1 MPLLKSSTPPAFPAL
16 QPATTSTY
24 FIHLTQLRIISHEIV
39 TELYCAAT
47 IKEKWSEVQSTI
59 ERIDRRLLAWRDSL
73 PPSFDVDFD
82 NYSPP
87 DWSDT
92 SKSLRIGLALLYNS
106 SRMILFRPCLCR
118 FSGRFKTQSA
128 TAQSFN
134 QSFVEKCIHS
144 ARRTISLLTHPS
156 RTVSLLYSIPPF
168 WDTLHYL
175 CEALSVLMLEMAYRA
190 QHLPRESADILSDAK
205 KGIRWLSDMSEQSV
219 SARKAWEIFDSLVRR
234 VAPLIRWSVFDLP
247 VRAPVPTGY
256 NWGRFAG
263 HQSLG
268 PQQQEQHVASTPQI
282 PNREKFPR
290 LPSTQPQPQP
300 QASLSPPPPPQPVS
314 LWNPS
319 ATETGADPNNPF
331 FNILHPSLSTY
342 HDLSSSSSGSSGFG
356 PFTPFHNPLDQ
367 DTALSVFAGMGGV
380 HGHFDEPWRHMFEFT
395 SGPSPSMG
403 ATETSGIRLSGM
415 DTSSSLLPPL
425 MGGNDMGA
433 FAMDT
438 SGSLMGDLGTS
449 AQYGLGS
456 MGNGGF
462 GVAGAPAEGGSD
474 AGQGGGIW
482 GV

>member
-1 MPLLKSSTPPAFPAL
+1 MRIGTGRPAATHQMPLLQRSTPPAFPVL
-16 QPATTSTY
+16 ERTTTSTY

-87 DWSDT
+87 DWNDT

-144 ARRTISLLTHPS
+144 ARRTISLLTHSS

-190 QHLPRESADILSDAK
+190 QHLPKESAEILGDAK

-234 VAPLIRWSVFDLP
+234 VAPLIRWSVFDMP

-263 HQSLG
+263 HQG
-268 PQQQEQHVASTPQI
+268 QGHQRQEQDVASTPQI

-290 LPSTQPQPQP
+290 TQPQPQP
-300 QASLSPPPPPQPVS
+300 QSQASLSPPPPPPPQPVS

-319 ATETGADPNNPF
+319 ATETGTDRHNPF
-331 FNILHPSLSTY
+331 FNILPPSLSTY
-342 HDLSSSSSGSSGFG
+342 HDLSSHSSGSPTFG
-356 PFTPFHNPLDQ
+356 PFTSLHNPLSQ
-367 DTALSVFAGMGGV
+367 DTALNLFAGMGV
-380 HGHFDEPWRHMFEFT
+380 HGHFDEPWRHMFEFA
-395 SGPSPSMG
+395 SGASRARRGRKQRP
-403 ATETSGIRLSGM
+403 
-415 DTSSSLLPPL
+415 
-425 MGGNDMGA
+425 
-433 FAMDT
+433 
-438 SGSLMGDLGTS
+438 
-449 AQYGLGS
+449 
-456 MGNGGF
+456 
-462 GVAGAPAEGGSD
+462 
-474 AGQGGGIW
+474 
-482 GV
+482 

>member
-1 MPLLKSSTPPAFPAL
+1 MPLLQSSTPLAFPVL
-16 QPATTSTY
+16 QPTTTSTY
-24 FIHLTQLRIISHEIV
+24 FIQLTQLRIISHEIV

-87 DWSDT
+87 DWNDT

-118 FSGRFKTQSA
+118 FSGRFRNQSA

-190 QHLPRESADILSDAK
+190 QHLPRESAEILGDAK

-263 HQSLG
+263 HQGLG
-268 PQQQEQHVASTPQI
+268 HQQQEDIASTQI
-282 PNREKFPR
+282 PNREKF
-290 LPSTQPQPQP
+290 PQPQP

-314 LWNPS
+314 LWNLSVS
-319 ATETGADPNNPF
+319 ATETGTDPTNPF
-331 FNILHPSLSTY
+331 FNILHPSLTTY
-342 HDLSSSSSGSSGFG
+342 HDLSSHSSGSSGFG
-356 PFTPFHNPLDQ
+356 PFTSFHNPLSQ

-380 HGHFDEPWRHMFEFT
+380 HGHFDEPWRHMFEFA
-395 SGPSPSMG
+395 SGASLEASMG
-403 ATETSGIRLSGM
+403 ATEMSGIRLSGM
-415 DTSSSLLPPL
+415 DTSGSLLPAI
-425 MGGNDMGA
+425 MGGGDMGA

-438 SGSLMGDLGTS
+438 SGVMGNLGS

-462 GVAGAPAEGGSD
+462 GVAGAPAGAEGGGD

-482 GV
+482 GG